1 MIVILSDNNSFSAQ
15 KVAENIEMQG
25 GEFLFITSN
34 DILDNLSID
43 FQQDNIMINGVV
55 LDVDKINVVWNSK
68 N

>member
-1 MIVILSDNNSFSAQ
+1 MIVILSDNNSLSAQ

-43 FQQDNIMINGVV
+43 FQQDIIMINGVV